1 MDNDVNE
8 ILDLLEEQ
16 TNSSIIKLNS
26 NKIMEHKNNI
36 LQQIQITGPKLKTFH
51 KKLKEYRYC
60 SDMRDF
66 VEGNYVR
73 WIPLKDPSKIYL
85 TNGGILVNVEIF
97 ESGVQIRV
105 KNNQNR
111 FFNIKFDEVLIFQ
124 KLSMQEKIIIKVLDL
139 IDKS

>member
-36 LQQIQITGPKLKTFH
+36 LQQIQMTGPQLKTFH

-60 SDMRDF
+60 NDMQDF

-73 WIPLKDPSKIYL
+73 WIPLKDPTKIYL

-97 ESGVQIRV
+97 ETGVQIRV

-111 FFNIKFDEVLIFQ
+111 FFNIKIDEVLIFQ

-139 IDKS
+139 IEKS

>member
-16 TNSSIIKLNS
+16 T
-26 NKIMEHKNNI
+26 
-36 LQQIQITGPKLKTFH
+36 
-51 KKLKEYRYC
+51 
-60 SDMRDF
+60 DMRDF

-85 TNGGILVNVEIF
+85 TNGGILVNIEIF
-97 ESGVQIRV
+97 ESCVQIRV

>member
-36 LQQIQITGPKLKTFH
+36 LQQIQITGQQLKTFH

-60 SDMRDF
+60 SDMQDF

>member
-36 LQQIQITGPKLKTFH
+36 LQQIQITGQQLKNFH

-60 SDMRDF
+60 SDMQDF

-111 FFNIKFDEVLIFQ
+111 FFNIKIDEVLIFQ

>member
-36 LQQIQITGPKLKTFH
+36 LQQIQITGQQLKTFH

-60 SDMRDF
+60 SDMQDF

-97 ESGVQIRV
+97 ETGVQIRV

-111 FFNIKFDEVLIFQ
+111 FFNIKIDEVLIFQ

>member
-36 LQQIQITGPKLKTFH
+36 LQQIQITGQRLKNFH

-60 SDMRDF
+60 SDMQDF

-97 ESGVQIRV
+97 ETGVQIRV

-111 FFNIKFDEVLIFQ
+111 FFNIKIDEVLIFQ

>member
-36 LQQIQITGPKLKTFH
+36 LQQIQITGQQLKNFH

-60 SDMRDF
+60 SDMQDF

-97 ESGVQIRV
+97 ETGVQIRV

-111 FFNIKFDEVLIFQ
+111 FFNIKIDEVLIFQ